1 MYYRIIF
8 NNRIGWFNYEEQRHL
23 ISLLKKNRQNIV
35 CMVSQFRIPE
45 GLTLAEGL
53 KWKKQGFDFHVIE
66 QSEVLPKNMDIY
78 SNDVWKIKV
87 NGFVQIFHHEWS
99 SNSIFLPK
107 EKEEDIKRIPL
118 FPMTHPYP
126 GLKYNLIGT
135 NDVYEYLEL
144 VEK

>member
-23 ISLLKKNRQNIV
+23 ISLLKKNRQDIV
-35 CMVSQFRIPE
+35 CMVSQFRMPKE
-45 GLTLAEGL
+45 LTLTEGL
-53 KWKKQGFDFHVIE
+53 KWKKHGFEFHVIE

-118 FPMTHPYP
+118 LPMTYPYP